1 MGPSC
6 RCRALQP
13 RGLRLPGWIVLVA
26 ALALAPAARAQTAWE
41 GIRAQLFGERAI
53 APAGETIRLEAPTR
67 PENQS
72 FVPIAMQADLRDGR
86 TIKTVTFII
95 DENPAPVAARFTI
108 GGNRHSLAL
117 AGRFRLNR
125 ASDVRAVVELSD
137 GSLLMASRFVKF
149 AGGQAACS
157 APPTGD
163 PETIAASMGNMTL
176 EPDGA
181 PELVPEQVPAAAAP
195 HSPKATLKIS
205 HPNHTG
211 MVLDQISLLYIPMR
225 IVSDVEIRDG
235 DELVFAME
243 GSIALSQ
250 NPEITFDVPPGGAHA
265 MTVRVTD
272 SDETVWQKR
281 FDLGP
286 GS

>member
-13 RGLRLPGWIVLVA
+13 RGLRLPGWIVLAA
-26 ALALAPAARAQTAWE
+26 ALALAPAARAQTAWD

-53 APAGETIRLEAPTR
+53 APAGETIRLEAPVR

-72 FVPIAMQADLRDGR
+72 FVPISMAADLRDGR
-86 TIKTVTFII
+86 TVKAVTFVV
-95 DENPAPVAARFTI
+95 DENPAPVAARFSI
-108 GGNRHSLAL
+108 GGTRHSLAL

-125 ASDVRAVVELSD
+125 ASDVRVIVETDD
-137 GSLLMASRFVKF
+137 GSLVMASRHVKF

-163 PETIAASMGNMTL
+163 PAEIAASMGNMTL
-176 EPDGA
+176 EPDAA
-181 PELVPEQVPAAAAP
+181 PGPVAP
-195 HSPKATLKIS
+195 HSPMATLKIS

-225 IVSDVEIRDG
+225 IVETVEVRDG
-235 DELVFAME
+235 DGLLFAME

-250 NPEITFDVPPGGAHA
+250 DPEITFDLPPGASHA

-281 FDLGP
+281 FDVGQ